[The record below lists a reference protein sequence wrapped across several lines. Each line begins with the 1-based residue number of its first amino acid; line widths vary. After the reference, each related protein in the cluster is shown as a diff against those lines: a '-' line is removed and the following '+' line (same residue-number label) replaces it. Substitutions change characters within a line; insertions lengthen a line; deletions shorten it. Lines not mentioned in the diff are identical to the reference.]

1 MFVNVCSFPTVD
13 VDVRIASITTSLLVF
28 AILMFLTGFS
38 LGALLIK
45 CILKSPKKDDVVP
58 TTVPGSVSALYEE
71 IQPPS
76 SSGHMGGQEV
86 MKIKD
91 NEAYGCIGGQ

>member
-1 MFVNVCSFPTVD
+1 MSFPTAD

-28 AILMFLTGFS
+28 AILTFL
-38 LGALLIK
+38 LGALLMK
-45 CILKSPKKDDVVP
+45 CILKSPKKDNVVL

-71 IQPPS
+71 IQLPL